1 MVHENIKKYRIEKGL
16 SQEELAAKV
25 HVVRQT
31 VSKWETGS
39 SLPNAQLLLELASI
53 LEVSVDQLLD
63 VDHGTET
70 RQLTTEIETLKE
82 ELNMLRC
89 QGERMK
95 QATKKRNLIL
105 FCSLLSMLLALIVRN
120 AWLSLLS
127 TSACILLAVV
137 FLYKN
142 LDVLSPAS
150 TTAKQFK
157 ILRGTTLF
165 NAFLLILCILAALLS
180 SAGFVALSLDQEKLL
195 AMGVVSLLMI
205 FTGFIAPKLPFTRH
219 TGLRLPWTVQDEDT
233 WKLAHQ
239 ILGFLSIPLALLYIG
254 CALTMDR
261 FVMVT
266 LAAVL
271 LWIGIPG
278 VISALFYFR
287 KMSGR
292 ILGHDL

>member
-16 SQEELAAKV
+16 SQEELATKV

-53 LEVSVDQLLD
+53 LDVSVDQLLD

-89 QGERMK
+89 QRERMK

-165 NAFLLILCILAALLS
+165 NGLLLVFCIVTSLLS
-180 SAGFVALSLDQEKLL
+180 SAGYISLSLDQEKLL
-195 AMGVVSLLMI
+195 AMGVISLLMI

-261 FVMVT
+261 FEMVT

-278 VISALFYFR
+278 VISALFYFK

-292 ILGHDL
+292 I

>member
-16 SQEELAAKV
+16 SQEELATKV

-63 VDHGTET
+63 VDHETET

-95 QATKKRNLIL
+95 HATKKRNLIL

-150 TTAKQFK
+150 TTPEQLKVLK
-157 ILRGTTLF
+157 ITTLF
-165 NAFLLILCILAALLS
+165 NAFLLILCILTALLS
-180 SAGFVALSLDQEKLL
+180 SAGYISLSLDQEKLL
-195 AMGVVSLLMI
+195 AMGVISLLMI

-219 TGLRLPWTVQDEDT
+219 TGLRLPWTVQDEVT

-261 FVMVT
+261 FEMVT

-278 VISALFYFR
+278 VISALFYFK

-292 ILGHDL
+292 I